1 MCNQL
6 PLNIF
11 LLSSNTYFREIQ
23 INFDFL
29 EDFSSQQVDCLG
41 ILENEF
47 VGFFFFI
54 MVSLL
59 LWKISQSELNMRE
72 VALLMSQD
80 ISEVCIRPPRSV

>member
-6 PLNIF
+6 PLNIS

-41 ILENEF
+41 ILENEY
-47 VGFFFFI
+47 VGFFFFV

-72 VALLMSQD
+72 AALLMSQD
-80 ISEVCIRPPRSV
+80 ISEVCTRPSRSV

>member
-29 EDFSSQQVDCLG
+29 EDFSSQQVDCLE

-47 VGFFFFI
+47 VGFF
-54 MVSLL
+54 SL
-59 LWKISQSELNMRE
+59 
-72 VALLMSQD
+72 
-80 ISEVCIRPPRSV
+80 